1 MLCNCTRLLL
11 QKVLAKQEAQMN
23 LMKQA
28 VEVRG
33 QGSEGR
39 EDRSA
44 GGSFVAHPPLTCLE
58 LGPAD
63 FTDVCPARYL
73 RPDL

>member
-1 MLCNCTRLLL
+1 MLCNCTRLVL

-39 EDRSA
+39 EDGSA
-44 GGSFVAHPPLTCLE
+44 GGSFVAHPPTHM
-58 LGPAD
+58 P
-63 FTDVCPARYL
+63 
-73 RPDL
+73 